1 MHPSIDIIAAIST
14 AAGSGAI
21 AVIRVSGNGS
31 IELVN
36 KIFEGKNLTEQQSHT
51 LHFGNIVSD
60 EKKIDEVV
68 IGLFRNPKSY
78 TGEDIVEISCHGS
91 NFIQQQILQLLLHH
105 GARNAKPGEF
115 TFRAFINGKMDL
127 ASAEAVA
134 DLIAADSESSHQMAI
149 QQMRGGF
156 SNHIKKLRGE
166 LIKFASLIE
175 LELDFSEED
184 VEFANRKQL
193 NDLLTELQ
201 KAIFDLAESFR
212 LGNVLK
218 IGVNT
223 VIAGRPNAGKSTLL
237 NILLNEER
245 AIVSDIPG
253 TTRDTIEETLNI
265 HGVIFRLADTAG
277 LRDTSDV
284 IEKMGVDRT
293 HEKLQLAA
301 VVIYLFDAARMDEEE
316 VLSDIDSLNLKD
328 IPVILAANK
337 SDLMNIEL
345 EKKKFPQLNNLI
357 FISAKES
364 KNIIE
369 LKDKLFASVFDTK
382 IHSGNAVV
390 SNVRHYD
397 ALMKTLSAIDD
408 VVKGL
413 NNQSSGEMYAL
424 DIRRALDYLGEIT
437 GEITNEDLLD
447 SIFRNFCIGK

>member
-1 MHPSIDIIAAIST
+1 MMQSNEIIAAISSPP
-14 AAGSGAI
+14 GVGAI
-21 AVIRVSGNGS
+21 AIVRVSGNGC
-31 IELVN
+31 IDLVN
-36 KIFEGKNLTEQQSHT
+36 AVFKGKNLTEQPSHT
-51 LHFGNIVSD
+51 LHFGYIMD
-60 EKKIDEVV
+60 GEKKIDEVV
-68 IGLFRNPKSY
+68 VGLFRSPHSY
-78 TGEDIVEISCHGS
+78 TGDDIAEISCHGS
-91 NFIQQQILQLLLHH
+91 AYIQQQILQLLLQQ
-105 GARNAKPGEF
+105 GARMAKPGEF
-115 TFRAFINGKMDL
+115 TLRAFLNGKLDL

-134 DLIAADSESSHQMAI
+134 DLIAADSESSHQLAI

-156 SNHIKKLRGE
+156 SNHIKELRKE
-166 LIKFASLIE
+166 LINFASLIE
-175 LELDFSEED
+175 LELDFAEED

-193 NDLLTELQ
+193 NDLLLKLH
-201 KAIFDLAESFR
+201 KAVADLAESFR

-237 NILLNEER
+237 NELLNEER
-245 AIVSDIPG
+245 AIVSEIAG

-284 IEKMGVDRT
+284 IEKMGVERT

-316 VLSDIDSLNLKD
+316 VLSDIESLNLKD

-345 EKKKFPQLNNLI
+345 EKKKFPLLNNLI

-369 LKDKLFASVFDTK
+369 LKEKLFDSVFNTK
-382 IHSGNAVV
+382 IHSGDPVV
-390 SNVRHYD
+390 SNIRHYD
-397 ALMKTLSAIDD
+397 ALMNTLNAIDD

-413 NNQSSGEMYAL
+413 NTKVSGEMYAL

-447 SIFRNFCIGK
+447 NIFSRFCIGK

>member
-1 MHPSIDIIAAIST
+1 MNFNKEIIAAVST
-14 AAGSGAI
+14 APGVGAI
-21 AVIRVSGNGS
+21 AIVRVSGNGC
-31 IELVN
+31 IDLVN
-36 KIFEGKNLTEQQSHT
+36 AVFKGKNLTEQPSHT
-51 LHFGNIVSD
+51 LHFGNILAG

-68 IGLFRNPKSY
+68 VGLFRSPHSY
-78 TGEDIVEISCHGS
+78 TGDDIAEISCHGS
-91 NFIQQQILQLLLHH
+91 AYIQQQILQLLLQQ
-105 GARNAKPGEF
+105 GARMAKPGEF
-115 TFRAFINGKMDL
+115 TLRAFLNGKLDL

-134 DLIAADSESSHQMAI
+134 DLIAADSESSHQLAI

-156 SNHIKKLRGE
+156 SNHIKELRKE
-166 LIKFASLIE
+166 LINFASLIE
-175 LELDFSEED
+175 LELDFAEED

-193 NDLLTELQ
+193 NDLLVKLH
-201 KAIFDLAESFR
+201 KAVADLAESFR

-237 NILLNEER
+237 NVLLNEER
-245 AIVSDIPG
+245 AIVSEIPG

-284 IEKMGVDRT
+284 IEKMGVERT
-293 HEKLQLAA
+293 HEKLQLAE
-301 VVIYLFDAARMDEEE
+301 VVIYLFDAARMDEVE
-316 VLSDIDSLNLKD
+316 VLNDIESLNLKD

-364 KNIIE
+364 KNIVE
-369 LKDKLFASVFDTK
+369 LKEKLFDSVFNTK
-382 IHSGNAVV
+382 IHSGDPVV
-390 SNVRHYD
+390 SNIRHYD

-408 VVKGL
+408 VMNGL
-413 NNQSSGEMYAL
+413 NTKASGEMYAL

-447 SIFRNFCIGK
+447 NIFSRFCIGK

>member
-1 MHPSIDIIAAIST
+1 MIPSNEIIAAIST
-14 AAGSGAI
+14 PPGVGAI
-21 AVIRVSGNGS
+21 AIVRVSGNGC
-31 IELVN
+31 IDLVN
-36 KIFEGKNLTEQQSHT
+36 TVFKGKNLSEQSSHT
-51 LHFGNIVSD
+51 LHFGNIMD
-60 EKKIDEVV
+60 GEKKIDEVV
-68 IGLFRNPKSY
+68 VGLFRAPHSY
-78 TGEDIVEISCHGS
+78 TGDDIAEISCHGS
-91 NFIQQQILQLLLHH
+91 AYIQQQILQLLLQH
-105 GARNAKPGEF
+105 GARMAKPGEF
-115 TFRAFINGKMDL
+115 TLRAFLNGKLDL

-134 DLIAADSESSHQMAI
+134 DLISADSESSHQLAI

-156 SNHIKKLRGE
+156 SNHIKELRKE
-166 LIKFASLIE
+166 LINFASLIE
-175 LELDFSEED
+175 LELDFAEED

-193 NDLLTELQ
+193 NDLLEKLH
-201 KAIFDLAESFR
+201 KAVADLAESFR

-237 NILLNEER
+237 NVLLNEER
-245 AIVSDIPG
+245 AIVSEIPG

-284 IEKMGVDRT
+284 IEKMGVERT

-301 VVIYLFDAARMDEEE
+301 VAIYLFDAARMDEEE
-316 VLSDIDSLNLKD
+316 VLSDIESLNLKD

-369 LKDKLFASVFDTK
+369 LKEKLFDSVFNTK
-382 IHSGNAVV
+382 IHNGDPVV
-390 SNVRHYD
+390 SNIRHYD

-413 NNQSSGEMYAL
+413 NSKASGEMYAL

-447 SIFRNFCIGK
+447 NIFSRFCIGK